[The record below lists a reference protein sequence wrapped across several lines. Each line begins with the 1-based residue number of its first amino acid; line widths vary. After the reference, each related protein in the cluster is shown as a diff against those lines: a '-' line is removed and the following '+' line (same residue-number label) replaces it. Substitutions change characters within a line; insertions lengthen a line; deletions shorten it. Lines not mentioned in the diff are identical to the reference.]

1 MKWYKS
7 LPAVV
12 AVCVVSSSCSNG
24 MEEGS
29 TSSST
34 PAATT
39 PATITVPPPSQQPQQ
54 TAAAG
59 SVQLNPPH
67 GQPGHRCD
75 IKVGEPLN
83 AAAPA
88 TITTQPQQQPMGT
101 VVPPPPVQSTTEAGK
116 NPAHGQP
123 GHRCDIAVGAPLNS
137 KPAQ

>member
-1 MKWYKS
+1 MRWYK
-7 LPAVV
+7 LLRAVV
-12 AVCVVSSSCSNG
+12 AVCIVSSSCSNG

-29 TSSST
+29 SSSIT

-39 PATITVPPPSQQPQQ
+39 PATITLPPPQQPQQ

-75 IKVGEPLN
+75 IKVGEPLTG
-83 AAAPA
+83 AAPA

-101 VVPPPPVQSTTEAGK
+101 VVNPPTQGAAAAGK

-137 KPAQ
+137 TPAQ